1 MSLLKQLGSAPLG
14 EELTP
19 AQETQLDLFLAD
31 SYGRMPISWKQA
43 ISASQLEELIAG
55 IVLRFLSIS
64 PSASTSRAVTYLL
77 SKTTPNA
84 CSGGGGTPGTIP
96 ISSLADNSI
105 EMKPDGLYSK
115 EPTWNSKEF

>member
-31 SYGRMPISWKQA
+31 SYGRMPASWKQA

-84 CSGGGGTPGTIP
+84 CSGGGGDGATISP
-96 ISSLADNSI
+96 DPDNRL
-105 EMKPDGLYSK
+105 ENRPNGLYAKPPAWANK
-115 EPTWNSKEF
+115 EW